1 METDAYTKAVLTV
14 VAVCLLLL
22 VAQGFGLG
30 PELGAKAGSG
40 SAEIADSSSAGK
52 RFEFLPIPM
61 ARAAFRMDNQTGE
74 TWWMKFPGGRA
85 WVPIDEGGEAEEMP
99 EPAANPPVRRGPR
112 EAEPRQGGSPAPPAA
127 PSKPAE

>member
-14 VAVCLLLL
+14 VALCLLLL

-30 PELGAKAGSG
+30 PASGAKAGCEV
-40 SAEIADSSSAGK
+40 ADAADSTTAGK

-74 TWWMKFPGGRA
+74 TWWMKFPSGRA
-85 WVPIDEGGEAEEMP
+85 WTPIGEGGEAEEIP
-99 EPAANPPVRRGPR
+99 EPAAPIGRVPGI
-112 EAEPRQGGSPAPPAA
+112 AEPGRGGAVAPPAT
-127 PSKPAE
+127 PPKPAE